1 MSITIRVTQ
10 NEEWIDFDVP
20 TEWKD
25 ITIEYWAKLS
35 MIIKTHQ
42 KNSELK
48 KESHQ
53 ERYGDF
59 EDIEKILEDVEFVD
73 NLSLNKDIFCF
84 LSGLDK
90 EDMKKVDMA
99 QVNKVIDSIGLLTE
113 EYKPKGI
120 RSFEFEEETYY
131 FPSELL
137 KENTYGDFIEA
148 TQLDMTVKHMKNGRY
163 DILPEQMAILCR
175 KIDEDYDENA
185 IPDKAEKFKKLT
197 MDTVFEF
204 AFFLTKHSERLLTIS
219 NTYLEK
225 KEKV

>member
-1 MSITIRVTQ
+1 
-10 NEEWIDFDVP
+10 
-20 TEWKD
+20 
-25 ITIEYWAKLS
+25 
-35 MIIKTHQ
+35 
-42 KNSELK
+42 
-48 KESHQ
+48 
-53 ERYGDF
+53 
-59 EDIEKILEDVEFVD
+59 
-73 NLSLNKDIFCF
+73 
-84 LSGLDK
+84 
-90 EDMKKVDMA
+90 MA
-99 QVNKVIDSIGLLTE
+99 QVNKVIDSIGVLTE
-113 EYKPKGI
+113 EYQPKGI

-204 AFFLTKHSERLLTIS
+204 AFFLTKHSERFLTIS